1 MAVLRVLLLI
11 LKIIGIT
18 LLVILGVVLFLLLVI
33 LLAPV
38 RYKGK
43 FKKAEEPEP
52 LLLADDESIS
62 LTAEGFLVSNTIL
75 AEILPEE

>member
-43 FKKAEEPEP
+43 FKKQGRNIWSWYT
-52 LLLADDESIS
+52 DSS
-62 LTAEGFLVSNTIL
+62 
-75 AEILPEE
+75 